1 MRRGT
6 SRRGISIAAALGVL
20 ALTATAC
27 GNGGGSDGGS
37 GEKAAKDPGSVSGTV
52 TWWDTSDATN
62 EAPAFRKLV
71 KEFEAKYPKIKVDYV
86 NVPFDQAQQ
95 KFKTAAAA
103 GRGAPDVLRADVG
116 WTPGFAQL
124 GYLKDLTGTPAL
136 DRPEDFL
143 QGPLKSAAYEGK
155 TYGVPQVTDT
165 LGLLYNKEL
174 LRKAGVGRPPANWG
188 EVKDAARKIKERTG
202 AGGIGLSPDSY
213 YSLPFLYGE
222 KSDMLDVPG
231 KRITIAD
238 DASRKGIE
246 TAVDLVRSGAAPKPA
261 GTDGYNAL
269 KTDFKSGK
277 LAMLLDGPWATKE
290 LFGGDAFKQREN
302 LGIAPVPAG
311 STGVAGA
318 PVGGHDLV
326 VYAGSK
332 NFDASYLFTRFMTD
346 TERQQEVSTAIGLLP
361 TRTSAYT
368 KEVLADP
375 VRKSFHDALATAHP
389 RPPIP
394 QGGDLFTVWLQHYT
408 RILTLKEEP
417 QAGLDATA
425 KEWKS
430 ALLKDYAV
438 AS

>member
-1 MRRGT
+1 M
-6 SRRGISIAAALGVL
+6 RRGISIIAAVGAL

-27 GNGGGSDGGS
+27 GGSGGGDGGS
-37 GEKAAKDPGSVSGTV
+37 GEKAATDPGSVSGSI

-62 EAPAFRKLV
+62 EAPVFRKLV
-71 KEFEAKYPKIKVDYV
+71 KDFEAKYPKIKVNYV

-95 KFKTAAAA
+95 KFKTSAST
-103 GRGAPDVLRADVG
+103 GKGAPDVLRADVG

-124 GYLKDLTGTPAL
+124 GYLKDLGGTPAL
-136 DRPEDFL
+136 QQPRDFL
-143 QGPLKSAAYEGK
+143 QGPLKNAAYEGK

-174 LRKAGVGRPPANWG
+174 LRKAGVGEPPTTWQ
-188 EVKDAARKIKERTG
+188 EVKDVARKVKEKTG

-238 DASRKGIE
+238 AASRKGIE

-290 LFGGDAFKQREN
+290 VFGGEAFRKREN
-302 LGIAPVPAG
+302 LGITRVPAG

-318 PVGGHDLV
+318 PVGGHSLV
-326 VYAGSK
+326 VYAGSG
-332 NFDASYLFTRFMTD
+332 NFDASYLFTRFMAD
-346 TERQQEVSTAIGLLP
+346 GERQREVSLALGLLP

-368 KEVLADP
+368 KDVLADP

-389 RPPIP
+389 RPQIP

-417 QAGLDATA
+417 REGLDATA

>member
-1 MRRGT
+1 M
-6 SRRGISIAAALGVL
+6 RRGISVAAVVGVL
-20 ALTATAC
+20 ALTVTAC
-27 GNGGGSDGGS
+27 GSDGGGGGGDGS
-37 GEKAAKDPGSVSGTV
+37 KAAKDPGGVSGTV

-62 EAPAFRKLV
+62 EAPAFKKLV
-71 KEFEAKYPKIKVDYV
+71 KDFETKYPKIKVDYV

-95 KFKTAAAA
+95 KFKTAAST
-103 GRGAPDVLRADVG
+103 GKGAPDVLRSDVG

-136 DRPEDFL
+136 DKRDDFL
-143 QGPLKSAAYEGK
+143 EGPLKNAAYEGK

-165 LGLLYNKEL
+165 LGLLYNKDL
-174 LRKAGVGRPPANWG
+174 FKKAGVDKPPATWQ
-188 EVKDAARKIKERTG
+188 EVKEAAKKVKEKAG
-202 AGGIGLSPDSY
+202 ADGIGLSPDSY

-222 KSDMLDVPG
+222 KSDMVDAAA
-231 KRITIAD
+231 KKITISDA
-238 DASRKGIE
+238 ASRKGIE
-246 TAVDLVRSGAAPKPA
+246 TAVDLVKSGAAPKPA

-269 KTDFKSGK
+269 KTDFKNGK
-277 LAMLLDGPWATKE
+277 LAMLVDGPWATKE
-290 LFGGDAFKQREN
+290 LFGGEAFKNKDN
-302 LGIAPVPAG
+302 LGIAAVPAG

-318 PVGGHDLV
+318 PVGGHNLV
-326 VYAGSK
+326 VYAGSG

-346 TERQQEVSTAIGLLP
+346 AERQTEISKAIGLLP
-361 TRTSAYT
+361 TRKAAYT
-368 KEVLADP
+368 PEVLADP
-375 VRKSFHDALATAHP
+375 VRKSFHEALATAHP

-438 AS
+438 QE

>member
-1 MRRGT
+1 M
-6 SRRGISIAAALGVL
+6 RRGISVAAVVGVL

-27 GNGGGSDGGS
+27 GSDGGDGSDGS
-37 GEKAAKDPGSVSGTV
+37 KAAKDPGGVSGTV

-62 EAPAFRKLV
+62 EAPAFKKLV
-71 KEFEAKYPKIKVDYV
+71 KDFEAKYPKIKVDYV

-95 KFKTAAAA
+95 KFKTAAST
-103 GRGAPDVLRADVG
+103 GKGAPDVLRSDVG

-136 DRPEDFL
+136 DKQDDFL
-143 QGPLKSAAYEGK
+143 EGPLKNAAYEGK

-174 LRKAGVGRPPANWG
+174 LAKAGVDKPPATWQ
-188 EVKDAARKIKERTG
+188 EVKDAAKKIKEKAG
-202 AGGIGLSPDSY
+202 ADGIGLSPDSY

-222 KSDMLDVPG
+222 KSDMVDAAA
-231 KRITIAD
+231 KKITISDA
-238 DASRKGIE
+238 ASRKGIE
-246 TAVDLVRSGAAPKPA
+246 TAVDLVKSGAAPKPA

-269 KTDFKSGK
+269 KTDFKNGK
-277 LAMLLDGPWATKE
+277 LAMLIDGPWATKE
-290 LFGGDAFKQREN
+290 IFGGEAFKKKEN
-302 LGIAPVPAG
+302 LGIAAVPAG

-318 PVGGHDLV
+318 PVGGHNLV

-332 NFDASYLFTRFMTD
+332 NFDASYLFTQFMTGA
-346 TERQQEVSTAIGLLP
+346 ERQTEVSNAIGVLP
-361 TRTSAYT
+361 TRKAAYT
-368 KEVLADP
+368 QEVLADP
-375 VRKSFHDALATAHP
+375 VRKSFHEALDKAHP

-408 RILTLKEEP
+408 KILTLKEEP

-438 AS
+438 QE